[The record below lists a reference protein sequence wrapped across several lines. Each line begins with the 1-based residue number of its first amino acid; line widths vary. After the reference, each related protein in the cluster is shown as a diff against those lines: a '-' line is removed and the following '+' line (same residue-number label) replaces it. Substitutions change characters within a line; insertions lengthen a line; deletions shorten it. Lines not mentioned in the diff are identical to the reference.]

1 MDTPLT
7 DQQRNQ
13 LRSLPAV
20 DALARDADPAR
31 TFDPSFVAVRARE
44 ALATAR
50 SAILQGQL
58 IQGSLLVEQ
67 LATDLASLLQA
78 YPTPVI
84 NGTGV
89 IVQTNLGRAPV
100 SRAAA
105 AAMADAAGSY
115 LALEMQMESGARGG
129 RASAVE
135 QLLCMLTGAEA
146 ALIVNNNAA
155 AILLVLTALTRE
167 REVLVSRGEAV
178 EIGGGFRVPDVLR
191 ASGARLVDVGTT
203 NRTYAA
209 DYANALTPATAAI
222 LRVHASNYVV
232 EGFTHRASLAELRA
246 VADQGQV
253 TLIEDVGSG
262 CLVDTSQFGL
272 QREPTL
278 PESIAADVDVVTA
291 SGDKLLGGP
300 QAGIILGRRVVVE
313 QLRRHPMA
321 RAMRADK
328 TCLAGLHA
336 TMLHYAQ
343 GVALQEVPV
352 WWSVSRTP
360 DQLHAR
366 AADWQAALH
375 DRVQVIESR
384 AAIGGGS
391 LPTQTLASFALAMPS
406 SHPQQLARRLRLA
419 SQPVVP
425 RVEDGVVVIDAR
437 TVLRDEDDALLAT
450 LRDVLAVEG

>member
-1 MDTPLT
+1 MQTSLST
-7 DQQRNQ
+7 DQRTL
-13 LRSLPAV
+13 LRALPAV
-20 DALARDADPAR
+20 DVLARDADPAHL
-31 TFDPSFVAVRARE
+31 FDAAFVAARARE
-44 ALATAR
+44 ALTRAR
-50 SAILQGQL
+50 TAILQGEA
-58 IQGSLLVEQ
+58 V
-67 LATDLASLLQA
+67 AVASLAERLSTELRALLQP
-78 YPTPVI
+78 YPTRII

-105 AAMADAAGSY
+105 AAMADAASSY

-129 RASAVE
+129 RAQAVE
-135 QLLCMLTGAEA
+135 RLLCMLTGAEA

-155 AILLVLTALTRE
+155 AILLVLTALTRD

-191 ASGARLVDVGTT
+191 ASGARLIDVGTT

-209 DYANALTPATAAI
+209 DYADALTPGTAAI

-232 EGFTHRASLAELRA
+232 KGFTHRASLTELRL
-246 VADQGQV
+246 VADQGGV

-262 CLVDTSQFGL
+262 CLVDTAQFGL
-272 QREPTL
+272 QPEPTL
-278 PESIAADVDVVTA
+278 PESITAGVDVVTA

-300 QAGIILGRRVVVE
+300 QAGIILGRRDIVA
-313 QLRRHPMA
+313 QIWRHPMA

-328 TCLAGLHA
+328 TCLAGLYA

-343 GVALQEVPV
+343 AVALEEVPV
-352 WWSVSRTP
+352 WWSVSRTLE
-360 DQLHAR
+360 QLRAR
-366 AADWQAALH
+366 ATAWQAALGE
-375 DRVQVIESR
+375 RVQVVESR

-391 LPTQTLASFALAMPS
+391 LPTQTLPSFALAIPS
-406 SHPQQLARRLRLA
+406 AHAHLLAQRLRLA
-419 SQPVVP
+419 PHAIVP
-425 RVEDGVVVIDAR
+425 RVEDGVVLIDAR

-450 LRDVLAVEG
+450 LRDALEPAD